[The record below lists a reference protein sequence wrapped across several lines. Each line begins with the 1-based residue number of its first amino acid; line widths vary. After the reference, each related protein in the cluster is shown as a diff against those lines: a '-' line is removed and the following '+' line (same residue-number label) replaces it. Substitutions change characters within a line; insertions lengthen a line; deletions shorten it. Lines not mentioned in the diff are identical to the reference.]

1 MRLLTCGG
9 FLGVALSLA
18 CTSMA
23 QHSVAYSRSIY
34 TLPDDEV
41 IESHDRTLVPS
52 ASPGFITRFTTTP
65 PTVED
70 SLMFQEGTNRI
81 DVQGKFN
88 LAGNSNSYAIAAD
101 AVLAAPGTGNVFAGV
116 GAGTNITTGTGNVFL
131 GMTAGFHDVDGR
143 HNTFSGAFAGYT
155 NTNLNNTFTGSYAGF
170 STTSGNRNVFAG
182 DHAGYNNDAG
192 LQNIFM
198 GFSAGF
204 SNTIG
209 RDNTFLGKEA
219 GYNNVTGSHNVF
231 LGNSSGIDNHSGSYN
246 IYLGNQGCGP
256 SCDEDDHIRMGDGQ
270 SSAYIVGIYNATVA
284 GGIALDVN
292 SNGQLGTRTSSL
304 RFKEQVQ
311 DVGESTSALMRLRP
325 VTFLYKPEYD
335 RGMHALQFGLIAE
348 EVATVYPDLVTHG
361 ADGVPY
367 GVRYQFLPAML
378 LNEIQKQHW
387 LAEAGEKIIEE
398 QQQEIDL
405 LKKRLQ
411 KQEEGFQQRLSRL
424 EGTLEK

>member
-1 MRLLTCGG
+1 
-9 FLGVALSLA
+9 
-18 CTSMA
+18 
-23 QHSVAYSRSIY
+23 
-34 TLPDDEV
+34 
-41 IESHDRTLVPS
+41 
-52 ASPGFITRFTTTP
+52 
-65 PTVED
+65 
-70 SLMFQEGTNRI
+70 MFQEGTKRI

-88 LAGNSNSYAIAAD
+88 LAGNSNFYAIAAD
-101 AVLAAPGTGNVFAGV
+101 AVLAAPGTGNIFAGA

-131 GMTAGFHDVDGR
+131 GMKAGFNDLVGR
-143 HNTFSGAFAGYT
+143 YNTLSGAFAGYT
-155 NTNLNNTFTGSYAGF
+155 TTNLKNTFTGSYAGF
-170 STTSGNRNVFAG
+170 SNTSGSHNVFAG
-182 DHAGYNNDAG
+182 DHAGYKNDAG
-192 LQNIFM
+192 PQNSFN

-204 SNTIG
+204 SNITG
-209 RDNTFLGKEA
+209 RDNTFFGDEA
-219 GYNNVTGSHNVF
+219 GYNNVTGSYNIFV
-231 LGNSSGIDNHSGSYN
+231 GNSSGIDNHSGSYN
-246 IYLGNQGCGP
+246 IYLGNPGCGP
-256 SCDEDDHIRMGDGQ
+256 SCDEDDHIRIGDGQ
-270 SSAYIVGIYNATVA
+270 SSAYIVGIHNATVA

-361 ADGVPY
+361 ADGLPY
-367 GVRYQFLPAML
+367 GLRYQFLPAML
-378 LNEIQKQHW
+378 LNEVQKQHR
-387 LAEAGEKIIEE
+387 LMEAGKTIIEE

>member
-9 FLGVALSLA
+9 SLAVALSLVCA
-18 CTSMA
+18 SLA
-23 QHSVAYSRSIY
+23 QQSVRYSRSTY
-34 TLPDDEV
+34 ALPDYE
-41 IESHDRTLVPS
+41 IGEGHDRTLVPS
-52 ASPGFITRFTTTP
+52 TSPGFITKFTTMP

-81 DVQGKFN
+81 DVQGNFN
-88 LAGNSNSYAIAAD
+88 LASNRNFYAIAANP
-101 AVLAAPGTGNVFAGV
+101 VLAAAGTGNIFAGV
-116 GAGTNITTGTGNVFL
+116 GAGTNITTGVGNVFL
-131 GMTAGFHDVDGR
+131 GMKAGFNDVVGR

-170 STTSGNRNVFAG
+170 SNTSGNRNVFAG

-192 LQNIFM
+192 PQNIFM

-204 SNTIG
+204 SNTTG
-209 RDNTFLGKEA
+209 RDNSFFGEEA
-219 GYNNVTGSHNVF
+219 GYNNVTGSYNVF
-231 LGNSSGIDNHSGSYN
+231 LGNSSGIDNHSGSYD
-246 IYLGNQGCGP
+246 IYLGNPGCGP
-256 SCDEDDHIRMGDGQ
+256 SCDEDDHIRIGVGQ
-270 SSAYIVGIYNATVA
+270 TSAYVKGIYNATVA
-284 GGIALDVN
+284 AGIALDVN
-292 SNGQLGTRTSSL
+292 SNGQLGARTSSL
-304 RFKEQVQ
+304 RFKEQAQ
-311 DVGESTSALMRLRP
+311 DVGESTNALMRLRP

-335 RGMHALQFGLIAE
+335 RGVHALQFGLIAE

-361 ADGVPY
+361 ADGLPY

-378 LNEIQKQHW
+378 LNEIQKQFW
-387 LAEAGEKIIEE
+387 LVEAGETITDE

-411 KQEEGFQQRLSRL
+411 QQEEEFQQRLSRL